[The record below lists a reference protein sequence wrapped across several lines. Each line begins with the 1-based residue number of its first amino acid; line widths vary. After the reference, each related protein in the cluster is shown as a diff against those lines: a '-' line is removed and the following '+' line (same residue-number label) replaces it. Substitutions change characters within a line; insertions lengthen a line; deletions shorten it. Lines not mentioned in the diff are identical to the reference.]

1 MLRLERVG
9 KIYPT
14 GEVLRDVTWEVKS
27 GDRIG
32 LVGVNG
38 AGKSTQLRIIAGLEE
53 PSSGQVVRQ
62 GDPRIVFLQ
71 QEFDVDVRR
80 TVREELFQAFGEAA
94 EVRNQQGQ
102 VELAMASERAAED
115 PDHLQEL
122 IEELGRLQTR
132 FEGLHGYELDARID
146 KLLPTI
152 GFNEAKAERLVGDFS
167 GGWQMRIALGKILLQ
182 EPDLLL
188 LDEPTNHLDAESVH
202 WLEQHLAQYEGTII
216 AVTHDRYFLDNVAGW
231 ILELDRGEGIPWE
244 GNYST
249 WLEQK
254 RKRLEL
260 EERGESKRQKA
271 LKRELEWVQKSPSGR
286 QAKNK
291 ARIERYEQLADQRGK
306 GDETEV
312 EILVAQ
318 GPRLGTKVIEVKDIA
333 KAYGEN
339 LLFQDLS
346 FSVPPGAIVGIVGAN
361 GAGKTTLFRM
371 ITGHE
376 SPDQG
381 AVELGETV
389 KLAHVG
395 QFRDELPDNET
406 VWEAISGGSDELDF
420 GGRTL
425 NSRAY
430 VNRFG
435 FTGNDQS
442 KEVGVLS
449 GGERNRVHLARLL
462 RDPSNVMLLDEPN
475 NDLDV
480 NTMRALEEA
489 IGEYAGCVLVI
500 SHDRWFLDRV
510 ATHILAFEGDS
521 EVRWFE
527 GGWTLYEA
535 DRRRRLG
542 DAAVNPT
549 RLKYR
554 KLTRS

>member
-1 MLRLERVG
+1 MGR
-9 KIYPT
+9 
-14 GEVLRDVTWEVKS
+14 
-27 GDRIG
+27 
-32 LVGVNG
+32 
-38 AGKSTQLRIIAGLEE
+38 QLFH
-53 PSSGQVVRQ
+53 V
-62 GDPRIVFLQ
+62 
-71 QEFDVDVRR
+71 
-80 TVREELFQAFGEAA
+80 
-94 EVRNQQGQ
+94 
-102 VELAMASERAAED
+102 
-115 PDHLQEL
+115 
-122 IEELGRLQTR
+122 
-132 FEGLHGYELDARID
+132 AR
-146 KLLPTI
+146 
-152 GFNEAKAERLVGDFS
+152 AKA
-167 GGWQMRIALGKILLQ
+167 A
-182 EPDLLL
+182 
-188 LDEPTNHLDAESVH
+188 A
-202 WLEQHLAQYEGTII
+202 
-216 AVTHDRYFLDNVAGW
+216 
-231 ILELDRGEGIPWE
+231 
-244 GNYST
+244 
-249 WLEQK
+249 
-254 RKRLEL
+254 LEL

-318 GPRLGTKVIEVKDIA
+318 GPRLGTKVIEIKDIA

-449 GGERNRVHLARLL
+449 GGEPQPGALGSTAARPFQ
-462 RDPSNVMLLDEPN
+462 R
-475 NDLDV
+475 
-480 NTMRALEEA
+480 
-489 IGEYAGCVLVI
+489 
-500 SHDRWFLDRV
+500 
-510 ATHILAFEGDS
+510 
-521 EVRWFE
+521 
-527 GGWTLYEA
+527 
-535 DRRRRLG
+535 
-542 DAAVNPT
+542 DAARRTQQRP
-549 RLKYR
+549 RR
-554 KLTRS
+554 EHHACARRSHWRIRGMRPGHQPRPLVPRPRGHAHLGL